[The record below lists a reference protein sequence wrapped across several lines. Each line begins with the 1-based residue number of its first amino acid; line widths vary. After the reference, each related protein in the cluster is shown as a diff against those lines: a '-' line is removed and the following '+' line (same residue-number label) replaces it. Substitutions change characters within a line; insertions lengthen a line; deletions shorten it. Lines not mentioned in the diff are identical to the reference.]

1 MIIWLSIPIDNGG
14 SGFFCPYYRLTILI
28 SFIEGG
34 FLFYPF
40 RIPSHYIRP
49 VPRVLRIVNRF
60 NLGGP
65 TYNACYLTKY
75 LAPEYETLLIG
86 GQKEAQEA
94 SSEFI
99 PQSLGVDYAILP
111 EIQRSINYSQDRKA
125 YRAIKTLIQEFKPDI
140 VHTHASKAG
149 ALGRL
154 AAAACNVDVIVHTF
168 HGTVFEGY
176 FGWVKSSI
184 YKEAERYLARKSDA
198 IVAISPL
205 QKRDLVEK
213 HRIAPEYNVEMIP
226 LGFELGRFSE
236 NQDQKRLDFRAEHG
250 LRETDVAVGIIG
262 RLTPIK
268 DHSFFLRALDR
279 LRRENP
285 NVKTFVIGGGELESQ
300 VEDQAAEL
308 GFTKGKDIVFTSWIE
323 DVSYPLA
330 GLDVVALTSINE
342 GTPVSLIE
350 AQAAQCSVISLD
362 VGGVKDVV
370 LNGETGFVTNKE
382 GFSSKLNELIRNPEL
397 RNQMGVKGRKH
408 ALSKYSVDRL
418 AQDMRS
424 LYGRLLTT

>member
-1 MIIWLSIPIDNGG
+1 M
-14 SGFFCPYYRLTILI
+14 
-28 SFIEGG
+28 
-34 FLFYPF
+34 
-40 RIPSHYIRP
+40 
-49 VPRVLRIVNRF
+49 LRIVNRF

-75 LAPEYETLLIG
+75 LAPEYETLLVG
-86 GQKEAQEA
+86 GQKEAHEA

-99 PQSLGVDYAILP
+99 PKSLGVDYTILP
-111 EIQRSINYSQDRKA
+111 DIQRSVSYSQDRKA
-125 YRAIKTLIQEFKPDI
+125 YRAIKALIEEFKPDI

-154 AAAACNVDVIVHTF
+154 AAASCNVDAIVHTF

-176 FGWVKSSI
+176 FGWVKSSF
-184 YKEAERYLARKSDA
+184 YKQAERYLARKSNA
-198 IVAISPL
+198 IVAISPS
-205 QKRDLVEK
+205 QKKDLVEK
-213 HRIAPEYNVEMIP
+213 HRITPEYNVEMIP

-236 NQDQKRLDFRAEHG
+236 NQDQKRLNFRAEHG
-250 LRETDVAVGIIG
+250 LKETDVAVGIIG

-268 DHSFFLRALDR
+268 DHSFFLSALDR
-279 LRRENP
+279 LRRQNP
-285 NVKTFVIGGGELESQ
+285 NVKTFVIGGGELASQ
-300 VEDQAAEL
+300 LKSQAAEL
-308 GFTKGKDIVFTSWIE
+308 GFAKGRDIVFTSWIE

-350 AQAAQCSVISLD
+350 AQAAQRSVISLD

-370 LNGETGFVTNKE
+370 LNGETGFVTDKE
-382 GFSSKLNELIRNPEL
+382 GFCLNLNELIQNPDL

-408 ALSKYSVDRL
+408 VLSKYSVDRL
-418 AQDMRS
+418 AQDIRS
-424 LYGRLLTT
+424 LYERLLAT